1 MKISYFTAILV
12 ILTLLTNCKKN
23 ENDFFI
29 IQGKIDGNF
38 KKYIYL
44 KFNNKIDSTLVK
56 NSEFS
61 FKGETENPIEATL
74 YPSSPKSKKMMGIAS
89 FMLENNKIF
98 ISLKYEQ
105 SDFRGELTDF
115 LKLDSISGSKSQEL
129 SIAFNSKMKNT
140 FYNVKEESIRKKHLY
155 SNLLEFI
162 KTNPKSILSGK
173 NLASLNSF
181 YGYLDSNQM
190 ENLYKLI
197 DTNYQSKKDLT
208 TIKYIIK
215 RRKLLDI
222 GKIPPTVILPNQN
235 NKLIDNRSIKAKYI
249 LFEFWAS
256 WCVPCRQ
263 TNPELKKVY
272 NEFKNEKFEILGISI
287 DKDIKKWKKAINDD
301 DLDWIQVV
309 DSLNTSAEKFL
320 LKGVPYN
327 ILLDSSGVIIKI
339 NIKPKELSE
348 LLSEKLKK

>member
-1 MKISYFTAILV
+1 MKISTY
-12 ILTLLTNCKKN
+12 ILTIVISILLINCKKKEN
-23 ENDFFI
+23 EGFKI
-29 IQGKIDGNF
+29 KGKIEGNF

-44 KFNNKIDSTLVK
+44 KYNNNIDSTLVK
-56 NSEFS
+56 DNEFS
-61 FKGETENPIEATL
+61 FVGENENPVEATF
-74 YPSSPKSKKMMGIAS
+74 YPSSPKSKKMMGLAP
-89 FMLENNKIF
+89 FMLENSEIH

-105 SDFRGELTDF
+105 SDFRGELTEF

-129 SIAFNSKMKNT
+129 SIAFTSKMKNT
-140 FYNVKEESIRKKHLY
+140 FHNEKEESIRKKHLY
-155 SNLLEFI
+155 NNLLEFI
-162 KTNPKSILSGK
+162 ESNPKSALSGK

-215 RRKLLDI
+215 RRKLLNI
-222 GKIPPTVILPNQN
+222 GKIPPNIILPNQN
-235 NKLIDNRSIKAKYI
+235 NELIDSRTIKAKYV

-263 TNPELKKVY
+263 TNPQLKNLY
-272 NEFKNEKFEILGISI
+272 NEFKNKKFEIFGISI
-287 DKDIKKWKKAINDD
+287 DKDIKKWKKAINED
-301 DLDWIQVV
+301 DLDWIQVI

-327 ILLDSSGVIIKI
+327 ILLDSSGKIIKI

-348 LLSEKLKK
+348 LLSVKLKK